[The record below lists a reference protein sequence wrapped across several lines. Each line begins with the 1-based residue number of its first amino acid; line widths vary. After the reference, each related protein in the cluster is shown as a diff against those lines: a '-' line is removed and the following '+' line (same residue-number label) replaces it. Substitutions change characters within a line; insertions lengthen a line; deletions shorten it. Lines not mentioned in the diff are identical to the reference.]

1 MPIPSSII
9 RFGNAPL
16 TKPDSGVCYSRTFSS
31 AAEQKAWFTAR
42 LTNVKEGNT
51 EIRPYSGRYG
61 APWNADDIIT
71 SDYMMFTNDGA
82 KWYYAFIDRVV
93 YVNEQRCDIY
103 FTIDDLQTWYFDYQ
117 LRPVYVEREHA
128 ADDSIGA
135 NILDEPISTG
145 ELRYAEQDPYN
156 EMMDCVLVVDTTEQ
170 PDGVGVV
177 GNQKKKD
184 CKGGYINRQY
194 SGCGKVVFDIGSG
207 SVGAAAPDIWF
218 SHMSQT
224 GGGASIIA
232 AYMVPRVVFK
242 GAGDSYF
249 FTNGENIF
257 DKYPEANL
265 IGGVV
270 DPDITPHG
278 DIDGYKP
285 RNNKLYTYPYN
296 FMRVSNLRGGYHD
309 YRFEFF
315 DKSLRFIVNGSVDP
329 TGDVVIT
336 PMNYNG
342 KDYNPEEIM
351 NLGGYAQCSWAYN
364 SYDNYVAQNA
374 ASNLFGYLGGA
385 AMVIGGVA
393 TANPALALTG
403 GLTALGSHFAQMG
416 SHYSEGQGYPSPLG
430 GSARAAGAASALGG
444 LSSLGSMAAGF
455 IDASNAPDK
464 LMGSTSNSSNF
475 QLNRNKFVFNR
486 MCCQRQFA
494 ERIDQFF
501 DVYGYTTQR
510 VKTPDRSSRPHVN
523 YCKTRDAQFQGTVPA
538 DAMDRIN
545 RVWNQGIWWFH
556 DDNIG
561 DFSIA
566 NK

>member
-16 TKPDSGVCYSRTFSS
+16 TKPDSGVCYSRTFASK
-31 AAEQKAWFTAR
+31 AEQFNWFSAR
-42 LTNVKEGNT
+42 LANVKEGNT

-71 SDYMMFTNDGA
+71 SDYMMFTNDGS

-93 YVNEQRCDIY
+93 YVNEQRCDIF

-145 ELRYAEQDPYN
+145 ELRYTEQDPYD

-170 PDGVGVV
+170 PDGVGAV

-184 CKGGYINRQY
+184 CKGGYINGQY

-207 SVGAAAPDIWF
+207 SVGANAPNVWF
-218 SHMSQT
+218 SHMNQT

-232 AYMVPRVVFK
+232 AYMVPKVVLK
-242 GAGDSYF
+242 GADESYF
-249 FTNGENIF
+249 FKSGENIF
-257 DKYPEANL
+257 ETYPNAYP
-265 IGGVV
+265 IGGTV
-270 DPDITPHG
+270 DPAITPHG
-278 DIDGYKP
+278 AIDGYTP

-315 DKSLRFIVNGSVDP
+315 GNSLRFIVKGSIDP
-329 TGDVVIT
+329 TGDVVII

-342 KDYNPEEIM
+342 KDNNPEEIM

-374 ASNLFGYLGGA
+374 ASNLFGYLSGA
-385 AMVIGGVA
+385 AMVIGGAAAV
-393 TANPALALTG
+393 
-403 GLTALGSHFAQMG
+403 
-416 SHYSEGQGYPSPLG
+416 LG
-430 GSARAAGAASALGG
+430 GSTMTPLAGLSGFLGSLGFDNWQSTGSKVDKGLAAEGAGLAASAGLGARM
-444 LSSLGSMAAGF
+444 L
-455 IDASNAPDK
+455 DASNAPDK

-510 VKTPDRSSRPHVN
+510 VKTPDRISRPHVN

-561 DFSIA
+561 DFSIN

>member
-16 TKPDSGVCYSRTFSS
+16 TKPDSGVCYSRTFASK
-31 AAEQKAWFTAR
+31 AEQYNWFSAR
-42 LTNVKEGNT
+42 LANVHEGNT

-71 SDYMMFTNDGA
+71 SDYMMFTNDGT

-93 YVNEQRCDIY
+93 YVNEQRCDIF

-128 ADDSIGA
+128 ANDAVGA

-145 ELRYAEQDPYN
+145 ELRYTEQDPYD

-170 PDGVGVV
+170 PDGVGAV

-184 CKGGYINRQY
+184 CKGGYINGQY

-207 SVGAAAPDIWF
+207 SVGANAPNVWF
-218 SHMSQT
+218 SHMNQT

-232 AYMVPRVVFK
+232 AYMVPKVVLK
-242 GAGDSYF
+242 GADESYF
-249 FTNGENIF
+249 FKSGENIF
-257 DKYPEANL
+257 ETYPNAYP
-265 IGGVV
+265 IGGTV
-270 DPDITPHG
+270 DPAITPHG
-278 DIDGYKP
+278 AIDGYTP

-315 DKSLRFIVNGSVDP
+315 GKSLRFIVKGSIDP
-329 TGDVVIT
+329 TGDVVII

-342 KDYNPEEIM
+342 KDNNPEEIM

-374 ASNLFGYLGGA
+374 ASNLFGYLSGA
-385 AMVIGGVA
+385 AMVIGGAAAV
-393 TANPALALTG
+393 
-403 GLTALGSHFAQMG
+403 
-416 SHYSEGQGYPSPLG
+416 LG
-430 GSARAAGAASALGG
+430 GSTMTPLAGLSGFLGSLGFDNWQSTGSNVDKGLAAEGAGLAASAGLGARM
-444 LSSLGSMAAGF
+444 L
-455 IDASNAPDK
+455 DASNAPDK

-523 YCKTRDAQFQGTVPA
+523 YCKTRDAQFQGAVPA

-545 RVWNQGIWWFH
+545 RTWNQGIWWFH

-561 DFSIA
+561 DFSIN

>member
-31 AAEQKAWFTAR
+31 KAEQCNWFSSR
-42 LTNVKEGNT
+42 LSNVKEGNT
-51 EIRPYSGRYG
+51 EIRPYSGKYG

-71 SDYMMFTNDGA
+71 SDYMMFTNDGV

-93 YVNEQRCDIY
+93 YVNEQRCDIF

-145 ELRYAEQDPYN
+145 ELRYTEQDPYD

-184 CKGGYINRQY
+184 CKGGYINGQY

-207 SVGAAAPDIWF
+207 SVGANAPNVWF
-218 SHMSQT
+218 SHMNQT

-232 AYMVPRVVFK
+232 AYMVPKVVLK
-242 GAGDSYF
+242 GADESYF
-249 FTNGENIF
+249 FKSGKNIF
-257 DKYPEANL
+257 ETYPNAYP
-265 IGGVV
+265 IGGTV
-270 DPDITPHG
+270 DPAITPQG
-278 DIDGYKP
+278 SIDGYTP

-315 DKSLRFIVNGSVDP
+315 GKSLRFIVKGAIDP
-329 TGDVVIT
+329 TGDVVII

-342 KDYNPEEIM
+342 KDNNPEEIM

-385 AMVIGGVA
+385 AMAIGGAASV
-393 TANPALALTG
+393 
-403 GLTALGSHFAQMG
+403 
-416 SHYSEGQGYPSPLG
+416 LG
-430 GSARAAGAASALGG
+430 GSTMTPLAGLSGFLGSLMFDNWDASGAKVDKGLAASGAGAATTAGLGARM
-444 LSSLGSMAAGF
+444 L
-455 IDASNAPDK
+455 DASNAPDK

-523 YCKTRDAQFQGTVPA
+523 YCKTRDAQFQGAVPA

-545 RVWNQGIWWFH
+545 RTWNQGIWWFH
-556 DDNIG
+556 DDEIG
-561 DFSIA
+561 DFSIN

>member
-1 MPIPSSII
+1 MSIPSSII

-103 FTIDDLQTWYFDYQ
+103 FTIDDLQTWYFDYT

-145 ELRYAEQDPYN
+145 ELRYTEQDSYD

-170 PDGVGVV
+170 PDGVGVI

-184 CKGGYINRQY
+184 CKGGYINGQY

-218 SHMSQT
+218 SHMNQT

-232 AYMVPRVVFK
+232 AYMVPKVVLK
-242 GAGDSYF
+242 GADDSYF
-249 FTNGENIF
+249 FKSGENIF
-257 DKYPEANL
+257 DTYPEAYL

-270 DPDITPHG
+270 DPAITAHG
-278 DIDGYKP
+278 AIDGYKP

-315 DKSLRFIVNGSVDP
+315 ANSLRFIVKGSVDP
-329 TGDVVIT
+329 TGDVVII

-342 KDYNPEEIM
+342 KDNNPEEVM

-385 AMVIGGVA
+385 AMVIGGAAAV
-393 TANPALALTG
+393 
-403 GLTALGSHFAQMG
+403 
-416 SHYSEGQGYPSPLG
+416 LG
-430 GSARAAGAASALGG
+430 GSAFAPIPMTLAGFAEGAMLGNFTDVDPKSTTKGLMSAGAGAAT
-444 LSSLGSMAAGF
+444 AAGLGARML
-455 IDASNAPDK
+455 DASNAPDK

>member
-1 MPIPSSII
+1 MPIPTSTI
-9 RFGNAPL
+9 RFGNVPL
-16 TKPDSGVCYSRTFSS
+16 TKPDSGVCYSRTFSTE
-31 AAEQKAWFTAR
+31 AEQRGWFTAR
-42 LTNVKEGNT
+42 LLKVKEGNT

-71 SDYMMFTNDGA
+71 SDYMMFTNDGR

-93 YVNEQRCDIY
+93 YVNEQRCDIL
-103 FTIDDLQTWYFDYQ
+103 FTIDDLQTWYFDYT

-145 ELRYAEQDPYN
+145 ELRYMERDDYQ
-156 EMMDCVLVVDTTEQ
+156 EMQRCVLVVDTTEE
-170 PDGVGVV
+170 PDGTGPLGV
-177 GNQKKKD
+177 QLKKD
-184 CKGGYINRQY
+184 CKGGYINQQY
-194 SGCGKVVFDIGSG
+194 SGCGKVVFDVS
-207 SVGAAAPDIWF
+207 APSTEPRIWF
-218 SHMSQT
+218 SHMNQT
-224 GGGASIIA
+224 GGGASIIS
-232 AYMVPRVVFK
+232 AYMVPKIVFK
-242 GAGDSYF
+242 GADESYF
-249 FTNGENIF
+249 FTSGKNIF
-257 DKYPEANL
+257 DKYPDANL
-265 IGGVV
+265 IGGTV
-270 DPDITPHG
+270 DPNLNKVGTL
-278 DIDGYKP
+278 DGYTP

-315 DKSLRFIVNGSVDP
+315 AKTLRFTVKGSVDP
-329 TGDVVIT
+329 TGDVVLT

-342 KDYNPEEIM
+342 QDYNPEETI

-374 ASNLFGYLGGA
+374 ASNLFGYLAGA
-385 AMVIGGVA
+385 AMVLGGGA
-393 TANPALALTG
+393 AI
-403 GLTALGSHFAQMG
+403 M
-416 SHYSEGQGYPSPLG
+416 G
-430 GSARAAGAASALGG
+430 GSALNPVPLTLAGLAGGTILDNISDTDTKATNKGLLSVGAGASTVGG
-444 LSSLGSMAAGF
+444 LGARML
-455 IDASNAPDK
+455 DASNSPNK
-464 LMGSTSNSSNF
+464 TMGTTSNSSNF

-510 VKTPDRSSRPHVN
+510 VKVPDMASRPHVN
-523 YCKTRDAQFQGTVPA
+523 YCKTRDAQFEGTVPA

-545 RVWNQGIWWFH
+545 RTWNQGIWWFH

-561 DFSIA
+561 DFSID

>member
-16 TKPDSGVCYSRTFSS
+16 AKPDSGVCYSRTFASK
-31 AAEQKAWFTAR
+31 AEQFNWFSSR
-42 LTNVKEGNT
+42 LSNVKEGNT

-71 SDYMMFTNDGA
+71 SDYMMFTNDGS

-93 YVNEQRCDIY
+93 YVNEQRCDIF
-103 FTIDDLQTWYFDYQ
+103 FTIDDLQTWYFDYT

-145 ELRYAEQDPYN
+145 ELRYAEQDPYD

-170 PDGVGVV
+170 PDGVGAV

-184 CKGGYINRQY
+184 CKGGYINGQY

-207 SVGAAAPDIWF
+207 SVGANAPNVWF
-218 SHMSQT
+218 SHMNQT

-232 AYMVPRVVFK
+232 AYMVPKVVLK
-242 GAGDSYF
+242 GADESYF
-249 FTNGENIF
+249 FKSGENIF
-257 DKYPEANL
+257 ETYPNAYP
-265 IGGVV
+265 IGGTV
-270 DPDITPHG
+270 DPAIAPHG
-278 DIDGYKP
+278 AIDGYTP

-315 DKSLRFIVNGSVDP
+315 GKSLRFIVKGSIDP
-329 TGDVVIT
+329 TGDVVII

-342 KDYNPEEIM
+342 KDNNPEEIM

-374 ASNLFGYLGGA
+374 ASNLFGYLSGA
-385 AMVIGGVA
+385 AMVIGGAAAV
-393 TANPALALTG
+393 
-403 GLTALGSHFAQMG
+403 
-416 SHYSEGQGYPSPLG
+416 LG
-430 GSARAAGAASALGG
+430 GSTMTPLAGLSGFLGSLGFDNWQSTGSKVDKGLAAEGAGLAASAGLGARM
-444 LSSLGSMAAGF
+444 L
-455 IDASNAPDK
+455 DASNAPDK

-545 RVWNQGIWWFH
+545 RTWNQGIWWFH
-556 DDNIG
+556 DDEIG

>member
-31 AAEQKAWFTAR
+31 LAEQRAWFTAR
-42 LTNVKEGNT
+42 LANVKEGNT

-71 SDYMMFTNDGA
+71 SDYMMFTNDGT

-93 YVNEQRCDIY
+93 YVNEQRCDIF
-103 FTIDDLQTWYFDYQ
+103 FTIDDLQTWYFDYT

-145 ELRYAEQDPYN
+145 ELRYTEQDPYD

-170 PDGVGVV
+170 PDGVGAV

-184 CKGGYINRQY
+184 CKGGYINGQY

-218 SHMSQT
+218 SHMNQT

-232 AYMVPRVVFK
+232 AYMVPKVVLK
-242 GAGDSYF
+242 GADESYF
-249 FTNGENIF
+249 FKSGENIF
-257 DKYPEANL
+257 DKYPEAYP
-265 IGGVV
+265 IGGTV
-270 DPDITPHG
+270 DPAITPHG
-278 DIDGYKP
+278 AIDGYKP

-315 DKSLRFIVNGSVDP
+315 GKSLRFIVKGSVDP
-329 TGDVVIT
+329 AGDVVII

-342 KDYNPEEIM
+342 KDNNPEEIM

-374 ASNLFGYLGGA
+374 ASNLFGYLSGA
-385 AMVIGGVA
+385 AMVIGGAAAV
-393 TANPALALTG
+393 
-403 GLTALGSHFAQMG
+403 
-416 SHYSEGQGYPSPLG
+416 LG
-430 GSARAAGAASALGG
+430 GSTMTPLAGLSGFLGSFGFDNWQSTGSKVDKGLAAEGAGLAASAGLGARM
-444 LSSLGSMAAGF
+444 L
-455 IDASNAPDK
+455 DASNAPDK

-545 RVWNQGIWWFH
+545 RTWNQGIWWFH

-561 DFSIA
+561 DFSIN

>member
-9 RFGNAPL
+9 RFGNTPL
-16 TKPDSGVCYSRTFSS
+16 TKPDSGVCYSRTFASK
-31 AAEQKAWFTAR
+31 AEQYNWFSAR
-42 LTNVKEGNT
+42 LANVKEGNT

-71 SDYMMFTNDGA
+71 SDYMMFTNDGS

-93 YVNEQRCDIY
+93 YVNEQRCDIF
-103 FTIDDLQTWYFDYQ
+103 FTIDDLQTWYFDYT

-128 ADDSIGA
+128 ANDAVGA

-145 ELRYAEQDPYN
+145 ELRYTEQDPYD

-170 PDGVGVV
+170 PDGVGAV

-184 CKGGYINRQY
+184 CKGGYINGQY

-207 SVGAAAPDIWF
+207 SVGANAPNVWF
-218 SHMSQT
+218 SHMNQT

-232 AYMVPRVVFK
+232 AYMVPKVVFK
-242 GAGDSYF
+242 GADESYF
-249 FTNGENIF
+249 FKSGENIF
-257 DKYPEANL
+257 ETYPNAYP
-265 IGGVV
+265 IGGTV
-270 DPDITPHG
+270 DPAITPHG
-278 DIDGYKP
+278 AIDGYTP

-315 DKSLRFIVNGSVDP
+315 GKSLRFIVKGSIDP
-329 TGDVVIT
+329 TGDVVII

-342 KDYNPEEIM
+342 KDNNPEEIM

-364 SYDNYVAQNA
+364 SYDNYVAQSA
-374 ASNLFGYLGGA
+374 ASNLFGYLSGA
-385 AMVIGGVA
+385 AMVIGGAAAV
-393 TANPALALTG
+393 
-403 GLTALGSHFAQMG
+403 
-416 SHYSEGQGYPSPLG
+416 LG
-430 GSARAAGAASALGG
+430 GSTMTPLAGLSGFLGSLGFDNWDASGAKVDKGLAASGAGAATTAGLGARM
-444 LSSLGSMAAGF
+444 L
-455 IDASNAPDK
+455 DASNAPDK

-545 RVWNQGIWWFH
+545 RTWNQGIWWFH
-556 DDNIG
+556 DDEIG
-561 DFSIA
+561 DFSIN